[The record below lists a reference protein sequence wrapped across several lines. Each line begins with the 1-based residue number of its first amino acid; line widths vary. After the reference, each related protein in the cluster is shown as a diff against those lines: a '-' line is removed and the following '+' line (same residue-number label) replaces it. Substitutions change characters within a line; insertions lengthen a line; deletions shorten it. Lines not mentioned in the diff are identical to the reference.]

1 MVDVNVFLHVGPVV
15 IDFLL
20 DTELVVQQRIMI
32 SIISFV
38 FFSKYGTHGC
48 ALVDSSNSEIKV
60 HTAVACH
67 DGIDDVGV
75 VETERVE
82 REL

>member
-1 MVDVNVFLHVGPVV
+1 
-15 IDFLL
+15 
-20 DTELVVQQRIMI
+20 MI
-32 SIISFV
+32 SIIGLV
-38 FFSKYGTHGC
+38 FLSKYSTHGR

-75 VETERVE
+75 VETE
-82 REL
+82 